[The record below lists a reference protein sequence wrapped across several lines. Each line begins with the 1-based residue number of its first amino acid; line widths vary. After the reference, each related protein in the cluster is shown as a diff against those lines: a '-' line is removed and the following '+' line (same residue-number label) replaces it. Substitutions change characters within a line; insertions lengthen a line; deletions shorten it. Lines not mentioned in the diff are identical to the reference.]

1 MIQIAICDDSEVSLQ
16 NLNQAVT
23 DILKSNHEL
32 AEITLYRESK
42 FLNYDINE
50 GHFYDLILTDIQMP
64 HIDGMELAANI
75 RKHLPNSLIIF
86 ITAYS
91 KYALDAFELSIFRY
105 IDKETIPKKL
115 PLAIA
120 DALKMIH
127 LQEDQ
132 YYLLSYNRMHRKIV
146 LKDILYIQREGKN
159 SIFYL
164 ANQDTLKERKSL
176 VPIMESLNSSDFIFI
191 DRGII
196 VNLIHIVCIRDTTIE
211 LDNGHFILAS
221 IPRMKELKFQLQKLW
236 RDSL

>member
-1 MIQIAICDDSEVSLQ
+1 MIQIAICDDSETSLQ

-32 AEITLYRESK
+32 ADITLYKESE
-42 FLNYDINE
+42 FLNYDIGE
-50 GHFYDLILTDIQMP
+50 GKFFDLILTDIQMP
-64 HIDGMELAANI
+64 YIDGMELAANI
-75 RKHLPNSLIIF
+75 RKYLPNALIIF
-86 ITAYS
+86 ITAHS

-115 PLAIA
+115 PVAVM

-127 LQEDQ
+127 LQENQ
-132 YYLLSYNRMHRKIV
+132 YYLLSYNRMHRKIL

-164 ANQDTLKERKSL
+164 ANQDILKQRKSL
-176 VPIMESLNSSDFIFI
+176 VPIMEKLNSSDFVFI
-191 DRGII
+191 DRGTV
-196 VNLIHIVCIRDTTIE
+196 VNLAHIVSIQNTTIE

-221 IPRMKELKFQLQKLW
+221 IPRMKELKFQLQNLW

>member
-1 MIQIAICDDSEVSLQ
+1 M
-16 NLNQAVT
+16 
-23 DILKSNHEL
+23 
-32 AEITLYRESK
+32 
-42 FLNYDINE
+42 
-50 GHFYDLILTDIQMP
+50 
-64 HIDGMELAANI
+64 
-75 RKHLPNSLIIF
+75 
-86 ITAYS
+86 
-91 KYALDAFELSIFRY
+91 
-105 IDKETIPKKL
+105 
-115 PLAIA
+115 
-120 DALKMIH
+120 
-127 LQEDQ
+127 
-132 YYLLSYNRMHRKIV
+132 
-146 LKDILYIQREGKN
+146 N

>member
-86 ITAYS
+86 ITAYF

-176 VPIMESLNSSDFIFI
+176 VLIMESLNSSDFIFI

>member
-23 DILKSNHEL
+23 DILKSNHEP
-32 AEITLYRESK
+32 AEITLYSESK
-42 FLNYDINE
+42 FLNYEINE

-86 ITAYS
+86 ITAHS

-105 IDKETIPKKL
+105 IDKETIPEKL
-115 PLAIA
+115 PLAIT

-132 YYLLSYNRMHRKIV
+132 YYLLSYNRIRRKIL

-164 ANQDTLKERKSL
+164 ANQDALKERKSL

>member
-32 AEITLYRESK
+32 AEITLYRESN

-86 ITAYS
+86 ITAHS

-132 YYLLSYNRMHRKIV
+132 YYLLSYNRVHRKIL

>member
-16 NLNQAVT
+16 NLNHAVT

-32 AEITLYRESK
+32 AEITLYNESK
-42 FLNYDINE
+42 FLNYNINE

-86 ITAYS
+86 ITAHS

-105 IDKETIPKKL
+105 IDKETIPTKL

-132 YYLLSYNRMHRKIV
+132 YYLLSYNRMHRKI
-146 LKDILYIQREGKN
+146 LMKDILYIQREGKN

-164 ANQDTLKERKSL
+164 TNQDTLKERKSL
-176 VPIMESLNSSDFIFI
+176 VPIMEKLNSPDFIFI